1 MSTVSSLT
9 GFSSAFSFTMFQ
21 HGSWCTPPHHH
32 ACSWSSVDSLCY
44 WNSSSQRGS
53 LSCCRDLSSV
63 SVTITV
69 TLSSDSFPENEN
81 LILLGCGSAS
91 IDLLATVAAYPKPD
105 EKIRSTSFKVEGG
118 GNAANALTCAARLG
132 LKPRLISKVADDTHG
147 RAIIDELQAD
157 GVDMSFIVV
166 SEEGTS
172 PFTYIIVD
180 SQTLEQLLVSLES

>member
-1 MSTVSSLT
+1 MFQQCELLQY
-9 GFSSAFSFTMFQ
+9 GFS
-21 HGSWCTPPHHH
+21 
-32 ACSWSSVDSLCY
+32 CY
-44 WNSSSQRGS
+44 SQRGS
-53 LSCCRDLSSV
+53 LGCCRDLSSV

-69 TLSSDSFPENEN
+69 TMSSDSIPENEN
-81 LILLGCGSAS
+81 LILVLLISILPSFHFHFLKLKTCSLSNSHFSLSVYVQLGCGSVS

-105 EKIRSTSFKVEGG
+105 EKIKSTSFKVEGG

-132 LKPRLISKVADDTHG
+132 LKPRLISKV
-147 RAIIDELQAD
+147 
-157 GVDMSFIVV
+157 

>member
-1 MSTVSSLT
+1 MELCFVVY
-9 GFSSAFSFTMFQ
+9 GFS
-21 HGSWCTPPHHH
+21 
-32 ACSWSSVDSLCY
+32 CY
-44 WNSSSQRGS
+44 SQRGS
-53 LSCCRDLSSV
+53 LGCCRDLSSV

-69 TLSSDSFPENEN
+69 TMSSDSIPENEH
-81 LILLGCGSAS
+81 LILLGCGSVS

-157 GVDMSFIVV
+157 GVDTSFIVV

-180 SQTLEQLLVSLES
+180 SQT